1 MKKLIKLAAAGIM
14 AASLAACGS
23 SSTTAAASSAAATK
37 AAESTAAATAT
48 TVPTEGHYN
57 ITNATGEKVTA
68 LYVYKTGSSDKGTN
82 YAENGLDD
90 GASVKV
96 DVKVDEKDADG
107 YMQTVEF
114 TTESGDTED
123 SFQTLSLE
131 EADFRLVKVA
141 DLSSSATQQNV
152 TFNKDASAVKAK

>member
-23 SSTTAAASSAAATK
+23 SSTTAAATK

-68 LYVYKTGSSDKGTN
+68 LSVYKTGSSDKGTN

-96 DVKVDEKDADG
+96 DVKVDEKDASG

-131 EADFRLVKVA
+131 EADFSLVKVA

>member
-23 SSTTAAASSAAATK
+23 SSTTAAATK

-96 DVKVDEKDADG
+96 DVKVDEKEAAG

-131 EADFRLVKVA
+131 EADFSLVKVA

>member
-1 MKKLIKLAAAGIM
+1 M

-23 SSTTAAASSAAATK
+23 SSTTAAATK

-96 DVKVDEKDADG
+96 DVKVDEKDASG

-123 SFQTLSLE
+123 SFQTLNLE
-131 EADFRLVKVA
+131 EADFSLVKVA

>member
-23 SSTTAAASSAAATK
+23 SSTTAAATK

-68 LYVYKTGSSDKGTN
+68 LYVYKTGSSDKGKN

-96 DVKVDEKDADG
+96 DVKVDEKDASG

-123 SFQTLSLE
+123 SFQTLNLE
-131 EADFRLVKVA
+131 EADFSLVKVA

>member
-23 SSTTAAASSAAATK
+23 SSTTAAATK

-131 EADFRLVKVA
+131 EADFSLVKVA

>member
-1 MKKLIKLAAAGIM
+1 M

-23 SSTTAAASSAAATK
+23 SSTTAAATK

-96 DVKVDEKDADG
+96 DVKVDEKEAAG

-123 SFQTLSLE
+123 SFQTLNLE
-131 EADFRLVKVA
+131 EADFSLVKVA

>member
-1 MKKLIKLAAAGIM
+1 MKKLIKLAAVGIM

-23 SSTTAAASSAAATK
+23 SSTTAAATK

-96 DVKVDEKDADG
+96 DVKVDEKDASG

-131 EADFRLVKVA
+131 EADFSLVKVA

>member
-23 SSTTAAASSAAATK
+23 SSTTAAATAAATK

-96 DVKVDEKDADG
+96 DVKVDEKEAAG

-123 SFQTLSLE
+123 SFQTLNLE
-131 EADFRLVKVA
+131 EADFSLVKVA

>member
-23 SSTTAAASSAAATK
+23 SSTTAAATK

-96 DVKVDEKDADG
+96 DVKVDEKEAAG

-123 SFQTLSLE
+123 SFQTLNLE
-131 EADFRLVKVA
+131 EADFSLVKVA

>member
-37 AAESTAAATAT
+37 AAEATAT

-131 EADFRLVKVA
+131 EADFSLVKVA

>member
-23 SSTTAAASSAAATK
+23 SSTTAAATK

-90 GASVKV
+90 GASVGV
-96 DVKVDEKDADG
+96 DVKVDEKDASG

-131 EADFRLVKVA
+131 EADFSLVKVA

>member
-23 SSTTAAASSAAATK
+23 SSTTAAATK

-48 TVPTEGHYN
+48 TVPTEGH
-57 ITNATGEKVTA
+57 

-96 DVKVDEKDADG
+96 DVKVDEKEAAG

-123 SFQTLSLE
+123 SFQTLNLE
-131 EADFRLVKVA
+131 EADFSLVKVA

>member
-23 SSTTAAASSAAATK
+23 SSTTAAATK

-96 DVKVDEKDADG
+96 DVKVDEKDASG

-131 EADFRLVKVA
+131 EADFSLVKVA

>member
-23 SSTTAAASSAAATK
+23 SSTTAAATK

-96 DVKVDEKDADG
+96 DVKVDEKDASG

-114 TTESGDTED
+114 TTESGDTEN
-123 SFQTLSLE
+123 SFKSLSLE
-131 EADFRLVKVA
+131 EADFSLVKEA